1 MNIRELI
8 RMIVLQ
14 FFICYTCTMAATLLF
29 CGFNNPPVTM
39 LEISYLWQAGIFSV
53 LAVLPGA
60 VYYTKKE
67 LNEKQW
73 RQRTVIHTVLLV
85 AVLMTAGRLIHM
97 YEGIL
102 GAIFFFITVLVID
115 CLVRGLTYLSD
126 QKVAEAINAELQ
138 EKRKG

>member
-8 RMIVLQ
+8 RMMVLQ
-14 FFICYTCTMAATLLF
+14 FFICYTCTMAATLFF
-29 CGFNNPPVTM
+29 CGLNDPPVTM
-39 LEISYLWQAGIFSV
+39 LEVSYLWQAGIFSV
-53 LAVLPGA
+53 FAVLPGA
-60 VYYTKKE
+60 VYYTRKE

-73 RQRTVIHTVLLV
+73 RQRTVIHTILLV

-126 QKVAEAINAELQ
+126 QKVADAINAELQ

>member
-8 RMIVLQ
+8 RMMVLQ
-14 FFICYTCTMAATLLF
+14 FFICYTCTMAATLFF
-29 CGFNNPPVTM
+29 CGFNDPPVTM
-39 LEISYLWQAGIFSV
+39 LEVSYLWQAGIFSV
-53 LAVLPGA
+53 FAVLPGA
-60 VYYTKKE
+60 VYYTRKE

-73 RQRTVIHTVLLV
+73 RQRTVIHTILLV
-85 AVLMTAGRLIHM
+85 AVLMTAGGLIHM

-126 QKVAEAINAELQ
+126 QKVADAINAELQ